1 MSTPVFIKVEVVE
14 GDKFNTLYVTARDD
28 SAESLKQLDLILHAI
43 MSQQPKRGGQVMGK
57 PQMKID
63 VLKADIVSEV
73 KGEL

>member
-14 GDKFNTLYVTARDD
+14 GEKFNTLYITARDD
-28 SAESLKQLDLILHAI
+28 SAESLKQLDLILHAV

-57 PQMKID
+57 PQMKVD
-63 VLKADIVSEV
+63 VLKADMVTDV